1 MASTSEGLFV
11 AIEAGDVERVRAIL
25 AEHPELATA
34 RDAAGVSALM
44 QARYRFDP
52 TLVDAVRVHVT
63 DLDVFE
69 AASFGDLERLA
80 ALLDA
85 EPSLAGALSADGFTA
100 LHFAAFFAQPEAA
113 ALLLARG
120 STAGAHG
127 TGWMTGT
134 PLHSAATSGSVAVAR
149 LLLDAGADP
158 NARQS
163 HGWTPLHSAAQNGN
177 AALTAL
183 LLERGADPAAT
194 NDDGT
199 SIAELAREGGDAE
212 TIGAVERALG

>member
-1 MASTSEGLFV
+1 MASTSEGLFA
-11 AIEAGDVERVRAIL
+11 AIEAGDADRVRAIL
-25 AEHPELATA
+25 AEDPALAAA

-52 TLVDAVRVHVT
+52 ALVDAVRAHVR

-69 AASFGDLERLA
+69 ATSLGELDRLA

-85 EPSLAGALSADGFTA
+85 APSLAIAVSADGFTA

-113 ALLLARG
+113 ALLLGRGADADARG
-120 STAGAHG
+120 G
-127 TGWMTGT
+127 GWMTGT
-134 PLHSAATSGSVAVAR
+134 PLHSAATSGSVEIAR

-177 AALTAL
+177 APLAAL
-183 LLERGADPAAT
+183 LLERGADPAST
-194 NDDGT
+194 NDDGA
-199 SIAELAREGGDAE
+199 SVLALARDGGDPTTIE
-212 TIGAVERALG
+212 TVERALG